1 MTQYTQRWDCKALDI
16 KGCPS
21 SMVSES
27 NIDSRWIMLTE
38 MHWTISKASVTARIP
53 PFQQAFLS
61 QPDGLGSI
69 QEACVFT
76 GPPSP
81 MFGDVPCFDRGGRLD
96 PIVESWGYWVVA
108 LHFQWF
114 YIILS
119 RIRRCCG
126 LIPRSLTAWC
136 ERLLKEQGRSW
147 RRTSFITRSPFSV
160 VISTT
165 RSTSQPAGSKKDRR
179 EMKRE
184 DTADRV
190 VTCAEIRFPFFT
202 ARLKMS
208 SWCSCI
214 FMLSQHV
221 QPTTTAR
228 STKSFLVALLALEIT
243 SHLRQGSAI

>member
-1 MTQYTQRWDCKALDI
+1 MNHADWNALNDI
-16 KGCPS
+16 ESFSYCQDSALSAGLPESAWCPGFNPRSLRFHRPPIAHVRRRALFRPRGQTRSDRRVLGLLGCCITFSMILYHFISNS
-21 SMVSES
+21 S
-27 NIDSRWIMLTE
+27 L
-38 MHWTISKASVTARIP
+38 P
-53 PFQQAFLS
+53 
-61 QPDGLGSI
+61 
-69 QEACVFT
+69 
-76 GPPSP
+76 
-81 MFGDVPCFDRGGRLD
+81 
-96 PIVESWGYWVVA
+96 
-108 LHFQWF
+108 
-114 YIILS
+114 
-119 RIRRCCG
+119 CG

-190 VTCAEIRFPFFT
+190 TCAEIRFPFFT

-243 SHLRQGSAI
+243 SHLRQAALYRALGKTPKLSTQGNKGEKKERGTCHWC